1 MKNLFAI
8 LTVMLFSVLSISAQ
22 DAFKELKNAEK
33 AIKKYV
39 ANTDSGDELT
49 KGIQLMESAFSSD
62 DVMSQAKSWITKG
75 KLMNMLA
82 DAEMKN
88 KTLDIAGTY
97 VIAAPDAA
105 TDAYQAFSKAAEM
118 SDRKNELKEIHSG
131 LASVEN
137 HLNNFGIVA
146 YQAKDYE
153 KAFANFSQSIAVAE
167 TLKGMGKKS
176 RLDDEALLSDQ
187 NFFSAVSAYYSKNF
201 EGAMPFLKTL
211 LDSGNKDPFVYE
223 ALYNITADSDPEMAV
238 GYLAKG
244 RELNPDNTGLL
255 FTEINHYLKVGE
267 LDKLIGKLETAIEK
281 EPDNTSIYNTLG
293 SVYDQMQQ
301 KETDATKSQELR
313 DKAKGYYETV
323 LEKEPG
329 NFDAM
334 YSLGALYYNK
344 AATFVDKL
352 NTLSA
357 DLTPAGMKAYDN
369 TKADMDALFAKALPY
384 FEKAEKANGED
395 PNTIIALKE
404 IYARLN
410 NLEKSN
416 EYKAKYEKIATKQ

>member
-8 LTVMLFSVLSISAQ
+8 LTVMLFSVLTISAQ
-22 DAFKELKNAEK
+22 DAFKELKSAEK

-49 KGIQLMESAFSSD
+49 KGIQLIESAFSSD
-62 DVMSQAKSWITKG
+62 DVKSQAKSWITKG

-105 TDAYQAFSKAAEM
+105 TDAYEAFSKASSM
-118 SDRKNELKEIHSG
+118 SDRKNELKEIHNG
-131 LASVEN
+131 LTNVEN

-153 KAFANFSQSIAVAE
+153 KAFANFSQSISVAE
-167 TLKGMGKKS
+167 MLQGMGKKS
-176 RLDDEALLSDQ
+176 RLDDAALLSDQ
-187 NFFSAVSAYYSKNF
+187 NFFAAVSAYYSKNF
-201 EGAMPFLKTL
+201 DGAMPFLNTL
-211 LDSGNKDPFVYE
+211 LESGNKDPFVYD
-223 ALYNITADSDPEMAV
+223 AMYNITADSDPEKAV

-244 RELNPDNTGLL
+244 RELNPDDTGLL

-301 KETDATKSQELR
+301 KETDPAKSQELR

-323 LEKEPG
+323 LEKAPG
-329 NFDAM
+329 DFDAM

-344 AATFVDKL
+344 AATYVDKL

-357 DLTPAGMKAYDN
+357 DLTPAGMKAYDS
-369 TKADMDALFAKALPY
+369 TKADMDGLFEKALPY

-416 EYKAKYEKIATKQ
+416 EYKAKYEEIAKGQ